1 MAILY
6 GFTGVFTRQLQQH
19 VQNVQPLPL
28 LRCWKTP
35 KLPQDGTGILELPGT
50 VHATCIYNICDHDT
64 PKSEFF
70 GTENAFIRNA
80 GSLDSPE
87 EAEFEARS
95 VTLGPRSWMVG
106 SFKVQLFPR
115 CQVNITEEGVIREAE
130 ACEDS

>member
-1 MAILY
+1 MQCAPTTYVIMIL
-6 GFTGVFTRQLQQH
+6 QSL
-19 VQNVQPLPL
+19 
-28 LRCWKTP
+28 
-35 KLPQDGTGILELPGT
+35 
-50 VHATCIYNICDHDT
+50 
-64 PKSEFF
+64 SFF
-70 GTENAFIRNA
+70 GTANAFIRNA

-106 SFKVQLFPR
+106 SLKVQLFPR